1 MSILR
6 AADII
11 AGSIVWDMTLPWI
24 SAQQDVNILR
34 RFHQAGIKYISLTA
48 MNFPVTMESIETS
61 IDSTRAMVDSE
72 PDWLAIGTSIDE
84 IDRGIATGKLV
95 LGFNVQE
102 TVQLGLDVSR
112 VAELYRLG
120 VRHMLLAYQ
129 LRNFVA
135 DGCAEPANAGLSIFG
150 QHLVK
155 EMNRV
160 GMVVDCSH
168 TGERSSLDAIDLTTT
183 PPIFSHSNAYN
194 VYPHI
199 RNISDDQIRA
209 CARKDGVVGVVGI
222 GAFMGDPDATS
233 AAMFRHID
241 YVAELAGPRHV
252 GIGTDF
258 VDDMAGTWAAAK
270 TQMSMSWP
278 DPTGTQFMHGGCF
291 QPEQLSELVELMLAH
306 DYKEEDV
313 KGILG
318 ENFRRVF
325 AVAEG
330 SRHRVAA
337 VDRAV

>member
-1 MSILR
+1 MSTSR
-6 AADII
+6 AADIL
-11 AGSIVWDMTLPWI
+11 ASSNVWDMTVPWI
-24 SAQQDVNILR
+24 GAQQDVNILR
-34 RFHQAGIKYISLTA
+34 RFHQAGVKYISVTT

-61 IDSTRAMVDSE
+61 IGTTRAMVDSE

-84 IDRGIATGKLV
+84 IDRGMAAGKLV

-112 VAELYRLG
+112 VEQLHRLG

-150 QHLVK
+150 RHLIA

-168 TGERSSLDAIDLTTT
+168 TGERSSLDAIDLTAT
-183 PPIFSHSNAYN
+183 PPIFSHSNPYG

-209 CARKDGVVGVVGI
+209 CARKGGVVGVVGI
-222 GAFMGDPDATS
+222 GAFLGDPDATS
-233 AAMFRHID
+233 ATMFRHID
-241 YVAELAGPRHV
+241 YVANLVGPRHV

-258 VDDMAGTWAAAK
+258 VDDMAGTWAAAR
-270 TQMSMSWP
+270 TQMGMSWP
-278 DPTGTQFMHGGCF
+278 DPTGTQFMHGECF
-291 QPEQLSELVELMLAH
+291 QPEQLPELVELMLAH
-306 DYKEEDV
+306 DYKDEDV

-330 SRHRVAA
+330 AGASG
-337 VDRAV
+337 